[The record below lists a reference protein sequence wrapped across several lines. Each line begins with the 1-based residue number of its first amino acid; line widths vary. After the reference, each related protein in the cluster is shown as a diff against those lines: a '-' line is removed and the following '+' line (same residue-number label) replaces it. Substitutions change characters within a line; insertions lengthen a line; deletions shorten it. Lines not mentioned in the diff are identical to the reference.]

1 MVFISSFSLAIAPG
15 HRFRKRTCPPSAA
28 GAQVAY
34 LKGGVENFLVR
45 LPRRGTSALSKR
57 GVENFLDDD
66 Q

>member
-1 MVFISSFSLAIAPG
+1 MVFISSFSFAIARG
-15 HRFRKRTCPPSAA
+15 HRLES
-28 GAQVAY
+28 G
-34 LKGGVENFLVR
+34 LVR